1 MTRRGKWI
9 AVGLVLLIVG
19 GVAFVLLDP
28 DARVRGRIAGEP
40 FYRGRA
46 ATAWRR
52 DLRQP
57 DEAAAVAARDALV
70 AGKGEAVP
78 VCVWLLEHAPE
89 PEVRWRAADAL
100 RLIGKPDAAA
110 AGPVLVKALDDP
122 DPLVRGAVVQA
133 IGVLAPGVPEAVP
146 ALVRLFPDVQAIGA
160 VANFGL
166 AGAEAIPRLV
176 ELLRHPD
183 SKVRWNAARALGKI
197 GELTPP
203 EVQELVAVMGADPD
217 ALVREHCAE
226 SLGQIGP
233 KAAVAV
239 PALVKALA
247 DPEPK
252 VRRDAVRSLGQFGP
266 AAKAAL
272 AEVKARTKDE
282 NERVREAAAKAARQI
297 DPAGK

>member
-9 AVGLVLLIVG
+9 AVGLVLLVAG

-28 DARVRGRIAGEP
+28 DARLRGWVAGEP

-46 ATAWRR
+46 ATAWRH

-57 DEAAAVAARDALV
+57 DEAAAVAARDALA
-70 AGKGEAVP
+70 AGKAEAVP
-78 VCVWLLEHAPE
+78 VCVWLLEHATE

-133 IGVLAPGVPEAVP
+133 IGALAPGVPEAVP

-183 SKVRWNAARALGKI
+183 SKVRWNAARTLGKI

-233 KAAVAV
+233 KAVVAV
-239 PALVKALA
+239 PALVKALS

-252 VRRDAVRSLGQFGP
+252 VRRDAVRSLGQLGP

-272 AEVKARTKDE
+272 ADVKARTKDE
-282 NERVREAAAKAARQI
+282 NERVREAAAVAVRQI

>member
-1 MTRRGKWI
+1 MKRRGKWI
-9 AVGLVLLIVG
+9 VAGLVLLVAAGVG
-19 GVAFVLLDP
+19 FALLDP
-28 DARVRGRIAGEP
+28 DARVRGWMAGEP

-46 ATAWRR
+46 ATAWRH
-52 DLRQP
+52 DLRQS
-57 DEAAAVAARDALV
+57 DEAGAVAARDALA

-89 PEVRWRAADAL
+89 PEVQWRAADAL
-100 RLIGKPDAAA
+100 RLIGKPDATA

-133 IGVLAPGVPEAVP
+133 VGALAPDVPGAVP
-146 ALVRLFPDVQAIGA
+146 ALVRLFPDVQAVGA
-160 VANFGL
+160 VANFGP
-166 AGAEAIPRLV
+166 AGAEAVPRLI

-183 SKVRWNAARALGKI
+183 SKVRWNAARTLGKI
-197 GELTPP
+197 GEPALPAVP
-203 EVQELVAVMGADPD
+203 ELVAVMGTDPD
-217 ALVREHCAE
+217 ALAREHCAE

-233 KAAVAV
+233 KAVSAI

-272 AEVKARTKDE
+272 PDVKARTKDE
-282 NERVREAAAKAARQI
+282 NERVREAAAKAVRQI